1 MGESGVIN
9 TPDQRL
15 RVFVSSTLA
24 ELAAERQAVRD
35 AVTRL
40 RLVPV
45 MFELGARPHPPREV
59 YRAYL
64 AQSQVF
70 IGIYWQRYGWAAPG
84 AQISGLEDEY
94 LLSAGLPRLLYV
106 KTPAADREPRL
117 TEMLARIKDEG
128 GVSYQRFTDAA
139 ELRRLVETDLAVLL
153 SERFTLTLP
162 QRRAAA
168 GDEVPLAGALPLPP
182 TPLVGRERD
191 VAAVVALMGGEGVR
205 LVTLTGPGGSGKSRL
220 AVDAARQLQ
229 PGFADGVRFVE
240 LASVPSPDLVLDAI
254 AAGLGMNTS
263 GGRLRTDLMSYLG
276 PRRLLLALDNF
287 EQVAGA
293 APLLAELLAAAPGL
307 KMLVTSRSILRLSGE
322 YEFPVPPLPVPPAGA
337 ARDAEL
343 AGQYASVRLFTER
356 AQAVA
361 PGFRLTSQNAATVA
375 EICRRLDGLPLAIEL
390 AAARTRLLSPTALL
404 ARLSDRMGVLTG
416 GPRDAP
422 ERQRTLQNTL
432 DWSFALLS
440 PGEQAMVARL
450 GVFAGSFGLP
460 AVEAICGDAGTPGP
474 AEPLGPLLDNLN
486 VLVDSSLVQPETR
499 EDESRFRLLE
509 TIREY
514 ALGRLHDSGAWPEAH
529 DRHAAYYAALASPA
543 ESELRGEG
551 QLAWLNRLET
561 EAGNLS
567 AALSW
572 LVDQDRLDQ
581 AVAFIWTT
589 WRFWFLRGHVGE
601 IARHGAKFVANRK
614 EMAPGERALALS
626 GTGFTLLTDGEPDQA
641 RPNFERSLPLFRQAG
656 DLLGGA
662 LATAGLGHVLASQ
675 HDDERA
681 REALEQAT
689 NLLQEAGTG
698 ERSGQERVGHL
709 LVVALIDNFLGQI
722 QLSEAD
728 YDRAAQLFTA
738 GVAAARSA
746 ADRFTILI
754 SLYDLALAS
763 QARGDPEDAR
773 GLLTQG
779 LSLAAEAGDESAAAY
794 YLEALA
800 GVAMQQ
806 DDSQRAAWLLAAAAA
821 QLQASGSGWLHAYVP
836 RALQDH
842 SVEAE
847 LRSRMG
853 DAAYEQAAAHGRSLT
868 GARGIQHWLADLQPD
883 SQRHQSPA

>member
-15 RVFVSSTLA
+15 RVFVSSTLE
-24 ELAAERQAVRD
+24 ELAAERRAVRD

-70 IGIYWQRYGWAAPG
+70 IGIYWQRYGWAGPG
-84 AQISGLEDEY
+84 EQISGLEDEY

-106 KTPAADREPRL
+106 KTPAGDREPRL

-139 ELRRLVETDLAVLL
+139 ELQRLVETDLAVLL
-153 SERFTLTLP
+153 SERFALSRP
-162 QRRAAA
+162 QRGATA
-168 GDEVPLAGALPLPP
+168 GDEVPLAGALPVPP

-191 VAAVVALMGGEGVR
+191 VAAVVALMGSGGVR

-220 AVDAARQLQ
+220 AVDAAGQLQ
-229 PGFADGVRFVE
+229 PGFADGVRFIE
-240 LASVPSPDLVLDAI
+240 LASVPSPDLVPAAI
-254 AAGLGMNTS
+254 AAGLGLNTS
-263 GGRLRTDLMSYLG
+263 GGRLRTDLMSYLS

-287 EQVAGA
+287 EQVADA

-307 KMLVTSRSILRLSGE
+307 KMLVTSRRMLRLSGE
-322 YEFPVPPLPVPPAGA
+322 YEFPVPPLPVPPAA
-337 ARDAEL
+337 T
-343 AGQYASVRLFTER
+343 AGDDEQAGRYASVRLFTER

-361 PGFRLTSQNAATVA
+361 PGFTLTGQNAGTVA

-390 AAARTRLLSPTALL
+390 AAARIRLLPPKALL
-404 ARLSDRMGVLTG
+404 AMLSDRMGVLTG

-422 ERQRTLQNTL
+422 ERQRTLLNTL

-440 PGEQAMVARL
+440 PGEQAMFARL
-450 GVFAGSFGLP
+450 GVFAGPFGLP
-460 AVEAICGDAGTPGP
+460 AVEAVCGDAGIPGP
-474 AEPLGPLLDNLN
+474 GEPPGPLLDTLN
-486 VLVDSSLVQPETR
+486 VLLDSSLVQPETR
-499 EDESRFRLLE
+499 EDQPRFGLLE

-514 ALGRLHDSGAWPEAH
+514 ALGRLRDSGAWQEAH
-529 DRHAAYYAALASPA
+529 DRHAAYFAALATPT

-551 QLAWLNRLET
+551 QLAWLNRLAT
-561 EAGNLS
+561 ESGNLS

-572 LVDQDRLDQ
+572 LMDQGRLNE
-581 AVAFIWTT
+581 ALTFIWTT
-589 WRFWFLRGHVGE
+589 WRFWFMRGHVGE
-601 IARHGAKFVANRK
+601 IARHGEKFLASRQ
-614 EMAPGERALALS
+614 EMAPRERALALS
-626 GTGFTLLTDGEPDQA
+626 GAGFTLLTDGEPGKAQ
-641 RPNFERSLPLFRQAG
+641 PTFERSLRLFSETG
-656 DLLGGA
+656 DLLDGA
-662 LATAGLGHVLASQ
+662 LAAAALGHVLASQ
-675 HDDERA
+675 HDERA
-681 REALEQAT
+681 GEALEQAR
-689 NLLQEAGTG
+689 NLVREAGTG
-698 ERSGQERVGHL
+698 ERSGPERVEYL

-722 QLSEAD
+722 EFSKAE
-728 YDRAAQLFTA
+728 YERAVQLFTA
-738 GVAAARSA
+738 ALAAARSA
-746 ADRFTILI
+746 PDRFTILI

-763 QARGDPEDAR
+763 QARGDPECAR
-773 GLLTQG
+773 ELLRQG

-800 GVAMQQ
+800 GVALQQ
-806 DDSQRAAWLLAAAAA
+806 DDSRLAAWLLAAAAA

-836 RALQDH
+836 RAPHDH
-842 SVEAE
+842 GVETE
-847 LRSRMG
+847 LRARMG

-868 GARGIQHWLADLQPD
+868 GARGIQQGLADT
-883 SQRHQSPA
+883 QRELPQG